1 MARKKRAGL
10 AAVVGEVTGSDGS
23 AFRRTGQRGL
33 NKAGGSNPRTG
44 RAFDEVVR
52 ADGVKGHMYN
62 ADDPDSIVWL
72 GSNKNL
78 GSRSEGGRAGGAAAA
93 LEQQAQPANPSRSYL
108 EELLRNL
115 GAPRQSKNRFRQL

>member
-23 AFRRTGQRGL
+23 AFRRTGERRL

-44 RAFDEVVR
+44 KAFEEVVR
-52 ADGVKGHMYN
+52 ADGVKGHMYGG
-62 ADDPDSIVWL
+62 DSENVVWL

-78 GSRSEGGRAGGAAAA
+78 GSRSEGGRAGGAVAA

-108 EELLRNL
+108 EELLKNL
-115 GAPRQSKNRFRQL
+115 GAPRQNKNRFRQL